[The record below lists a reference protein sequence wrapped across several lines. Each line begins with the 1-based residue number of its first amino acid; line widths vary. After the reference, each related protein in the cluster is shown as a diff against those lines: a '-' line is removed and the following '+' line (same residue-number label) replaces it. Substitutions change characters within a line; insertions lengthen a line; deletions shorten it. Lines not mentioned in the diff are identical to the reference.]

1 MLISFEF
8 VCARARDLL
17 IRDEPAAEVAQAVGF
32 VDKAVGFVDQSH
44 LIRRSRDIYGT
55 TPGSYARESEIAKTH
70 RRNA

>member
-1 MLISFEF
+1 MLISLEF

-17 IRDEPAAEVAQAVGF
+17 IRGEPAAEVAQ
-32 VDKAVGFVDQSH
+32 AVGFVDQSH